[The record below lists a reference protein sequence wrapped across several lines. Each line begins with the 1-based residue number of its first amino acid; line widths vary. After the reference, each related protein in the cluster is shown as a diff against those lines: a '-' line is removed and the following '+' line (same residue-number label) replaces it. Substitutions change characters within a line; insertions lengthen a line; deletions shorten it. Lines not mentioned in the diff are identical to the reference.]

1 MDALDYKILSILK
14 ENARKKASDISKEIH
29 LSVSTVIERI
39 RKLES
44 SGIIKSYTIITDEH
58 KVGNTLTALMEI
70 GLSHPRFNDSF
81 SEEILTNPNI
91 ISCCYVTGEFDFLIK
106 ISCQSSEHLESIHRW
121 IKDLKGVRS
130 TRTHVVLRE
139 VKNIYSS
146 LPYPEDGEG
155 EE

>member
-44 SGIIKSYTIITDEH
+44 SGLIKSYTIITDEQ
-58 KVGNTLTALMEI
+58 KMGNHLTALIEI
-70 GLSHPRFNDSF
+70 CFSSASGSDSF
-81 SEEILTNPNI
+81 TEEIMTNPNI
-91 ISCCYVTGEFDFLIK
+91 ISCCCLTGDFDFLIK
-106 ISCQSSEHLESIHRW
+106 VSCKSSEHLESIYRW
-121 IKDLKGVRS
+121 LKDLKGVRS
-130 TRTHVVLRE
+130 TRTHVVLRDI
-139 VKNIYSS
+139 KNIYSS
-146 LPYPEDGEG
+146 LPYPE